1 MALAPLL
8 LLALVAAGAA
18 AAWNR
23 SESTPP
29 EREPSPDPRAR
40 IPEDLTL
47 CRTSADAVSL
57 LDPSALVRWVS
68 CAGRTAPE
76 VAQLVAR
83 LEAQAE
89 QFPSAGYA
97 ETARS
102 VRTRWNE
109 RLDLEDARAAELAR
123 SRSPRPAPR
132 PSRPARPAERTP
144 PNRPSASSAVSASST
159 SSASSASTL
168 AGELERAEREH
179 PGARASYAE
188 VMRDGTPS
196 ELRAAADWIEDQ
208 DPSYREIPRALRRRA
223 VEREGARR

>member
-23 SESTPP
+23 SESTPA
-29 EREPSPDPRAR
+29 REPSPDPRAR

-47 CRTSADAVSL
+47 CRTSPDAVSL
-57 LDPSALVRWVS
+57 LDSSALVRWVS
-68 CAGRTAPE
+68 CPGRTAPE
-76 VAQLVAR
+76 VAELVAR

-89 QFPSAGYA
+89 QFPAAGYA

-123 SRSPRPAPR
+123 GRPAPR
-132 PSRPARPAERTP
+132 PPAARPARTPTPTRTP
-144 PNRPSASSAVSASST
+144 PNRPATSSAPSA

-179 PGARASYAE
+179 PGARARYSE